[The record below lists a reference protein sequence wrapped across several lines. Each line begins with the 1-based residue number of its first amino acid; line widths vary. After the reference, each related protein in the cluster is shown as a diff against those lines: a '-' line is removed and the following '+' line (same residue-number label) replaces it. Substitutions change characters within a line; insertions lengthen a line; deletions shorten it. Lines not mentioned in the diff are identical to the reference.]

1 MTPFS
6 QSLAI
11 SQRHGEKHIQAFDN
25 FLSKC
30 ISTSRNGLNVCAKL
44 RIPSIWS
51 IKPRISRRKFFD
63 TSADKFTSLFDR
75 NASTLSARVQLF
87 AGSCERISA
96 RKYFLP
102 VGYEGVDVSPLVV
115 TIDKEV
121 ISNEVIS
128 DSFGRESWHELFLH
142 TRLPFYPP
150 QRLPYHA
157 TTIIFSTS
165 RHYLALVTKGDE
177 R

>member
-6 QSLAI
+6 QSLANFPT
-11 SQRHGEKHIQAFDN
+11 SWGKTYSSFRQLLGEVHICAF
-25 FLSKC
+25 
-30 ISTSRNGLNVCAKL
+30 L

-157 TTIIFSTS
+157 TAIIFSTS
-165 RHYLALVTKGDE
+165 RYYLASVTKGDE